1 MPSKIIQN
9 YLNDT
14 SIDID
19 KRNSVYDQMGK
30 GFDEKHMEYLLT
42 ERYGNKYGE
51 VEKTTSSPRIPIP
64 PQKTQGGPGL
74 VGRLK
79 NTFKKT
85 GEAFVNAQAKSIDA
99 FGEFKSARGES
110 GVLQKR
116 LKDLK
121 KAFNEGQ
128 IDEAEYEEKKSKA
141 MARKTEVAG
150 KLGAGAAGVARSG
163 AEALFSPATGA
174 VTGAFEP
181 ELNKLGE
188 KIADGF
194 SSLDEEKQAKVR
206 QAFTSIGEFAG
217 NNPGLRDLAALAL
230 EVTGAGTAKRAAN
243 KVGKSTVKK
252 IASDGIELVKD
263 GVGQLKNLKVE
274 KQFGKNLAS
283 AQEAVRP
290 LPTIKNLREAAET
303 GRAKLGEKNL
313 FSGSKDFIELSPR
326 MEQAAKTLANSFPDL
341 KKASTILLPS
351 RIKDKI
357 SSIAKPL
364 QESFQKIPV
373 PKNVKSRIDDS
384 WQKLKKKQAD
394 DENFSLGVEQM
405 QKKFENNYLAQ
416 ITKRYKDANGKFRQ
430 ANADD
435 IWDIAKAYDNSISS
449 KVKNITE
456 ASDARFVIQNEAWI
470 QNRNI
475 LRGAMDDLAEASDN
489 PIIKS
494 AFREMSDLY
503 EAQSQ
508 ILKNVRPSNKS
519 GTSVFMDLI
528 KKHGV
533 TGLGFVGGGAAL
545 KSILD

>member
-1 MPSKIIQN
+1 MK
-9 YLNDT
+9 
-14 SIDID
+14 
-19 KRNSVYDQMGK
+19 
-30 GFDEKHMEYLLT
+30 
-42 ERYGNKYGE
+42 
-51 VEKTTSSPRIPIP
+51 
-64 PQKTQGGPGL
+64 
-74 VGRLK
+74 
-79 NTFKKT
+79 
-85 GEAFVNAQAKSIDA
+85 
-99 FGEFKSARGES
+99 
-110 GVLQKR
+110 
-116 LKDLK
+116 
-121 KAFNEGQ
+121 
-128 IDEAEYEEKKSKA
+128 EKK
-141 MARKTEVAG
+141 V
-150 KLGAGAAGVARSG
+150 
-163 AEALFSPATGA
+163 
-174 VTGAFEP
+174 
-181 ELNKLGE
+181 
-188 KIADGF
+188 
-194 SSLDEEKQAKVR
+194 
-206 QAFTSIGEFAG
+206 
-217 NNPGLRDLAALAL
+217 
-230 EVTGAGTAKRAAN
+230 
-243 KVGKSTVKK
+243 
-252 IASDGIELVKD
+252 
-263 GVGQLKNLKVE
+263 
-274 KQFGKNLAS
+274 
-283 AQEAVRP
+283 
-290 LPTIKNLREAAET
+290 
-303 GRAKLGEKNL
+303 
-313 FSGSKDFIELSPR
+313 
-326 MEQAAKTLANSFPDL
+326 
-341 KKASTILLPS
+341 
-351 RIKDKI
+351 
-357 SSIAKPL
+357 

>member
-174 VTGAFEP
+174 VGRSDDACLCTGNLSLAESQ
-181 ELNKLGE
+181 LWGGRAICLG
-188 KIADGF
+188 
-194 SSLDEEKQAKVR
+194 
-206 QAFTSIGEFAG
+206 
-217 NNPGLRDLAALAL
+217 P
-230 EVTGAGTAKRAAN
+230 VTGCA
-243 KVGKSTVKK
+243 
-252 IASDGIELVKD
+252 
-263 GVGQLKNLKVE
+263 
-274 KQFGKNLAS
+274 
-283 AQEAVRP
+283 
-290 LPTIKNLREAAET
+290 
-303 GRAKLGEKNL
+303 
-313 FSGSKDFIELSPR
+313 
-326 MEQAAKTLANSFPDL
+326 
-341 KKASTILLPS
+341 
-351 RIKDKI
+351 
-357 SSIAKPL
+357 
-364 QESFQKIPV
+364 
-373 PKNVKSRIDDS
+373 
-384 WQKLKKKQAD
+384 
-394 DENFSLGVEQM
+394 
-405 QKKFENNYLAQ
+405 
-416 ITKRYKDANGKFRQ
+416 
-430 ANADD
+430 
-435 IWDIAKAYDNSISS
+435 
-449 KVKNITE
+449 
-456 ASDARFVIQNEAWI
+456 
-470 QNRNI
+470 
-475 LRGAMDDLAEASDN
+475 
-489 PIIKS
+489 
-494 AFREMSDLY
+494 
-503 EAQSQ
+503 
-508 ILKNVRPSNKS
+508 
-519 GTSVFMDLI
+519 
-528 KKHGV
+528 
-533 TGLGFVGGGAAL
+533 
-545 KSILD
+545 